1 MKKAK
6 IAGLVCLV
14 VAVAGI
20 AAYFFLRDKIYSDYT
35 VEKEW
40 DAGDAL
46 EYVQVDGALVRCG
59 REGAQAVKPDGTI
72 LWNVTYPTMKN
83 PSFVFC
89 KSMMAVADV
98 GGKQYLLS
106 DGSGST
112 KLYTTPYPIQSIS
125 VSKQGVTAVLMNSGE
140 TDYIYLYSKEGELL
154 SEIETVVARDGFPV
168 AIALSED
175 GKKLVTSY
183 MKVDGDEPVGS
194 ITFYNFGEVGRNE
207 MRNLVAQA
215 QYKDCMIPRV
225 AFWDNDTV
233 LVVGE
238 NVFEVFAMTEIP
250 ESVCKKEVLSEIKSI
265 ALGQY
270 FCIITKN
277 RDGQEVLEA
286 YDKAGGL
293 CMKKVITSPYV
304 GMHTAGEEVVLYSY
318 SGCDIFDVEDG
329 LIYAGNFENGIRRM
343 FAIGK
348 NRYYLMEDRHV
359 KVIKLK

>member
-1 MKKAK
+1 MKKTKLVLLIVLLAI
-6 IAGLVCLV
+6 IAG
-14 VAVAGI
+14 AVA
-20 AAYFFLRDKIYSDYT
+20 YFLLRDKTYSSYK
-35 VEKEW
+35 VEKEL

-46 EYVQVDGALVRCG
+46 EYVQVDGALIRCG
-59 REGAQAVKPDGTI
+59 REGAQAVKKDGTL

-83 PSFVFC
+83 PSFAFC
-89 KSMMAVADV
+89 KSMMAVADT

-106 DGSGST
+106 DGSGTT
-112 KLYTTPYPIQSIS
+112 KSYTTPYPIQSIS

-140 TDYIYLYSKEGELL
+140 TDYINLYSKEGELL

-183 MKVDGDEPVGS
+183 MRVDGDEPVGS
-194 ITFYNFGEVGRNE
+194 VTFYNFGEVGRNE
-207 MRNLVAQA
+207 TRNLVAQA
-215 QYKDCMIPRV
+215 QYEDCMVPRV
-225 AFWDNDTV
+225 VFWDNDTI
-233 LVVGE
+233 LAVGE
-238 NVFEVFAMTEIP
+238 NVFEIFVMTETP

-265 ALGQY
+265 AIGQY

-286 YDKAGGL
+286 YDKTGGL
-293 CMKKVITSPYV
+293 RMKKVITSPYV

-318 SGCDIFDVEDG
+318 SGCEIFNVEDG
-329 LIYAGNFENGIRRM
+329 LIYSGTFENGIRRM
-343 FAIGK
+343 FAIK
-348 NRYYLMEDRHV
+348 RNQYYLIEDRRV

>member
-6 IAGLVCLV
+6 IAGLVFLV
-14 VAVAGI
+14 AVVAGI
-20 AAYFFLRDKIYSDYT
+20 AAYFFLREKTYSDYK
-35 VEKEW
+35 VVKELE
-40 DAGDAL
+40 AGEAL
-46 EYVQVDGALVRCG
+46 EYVQADGALVRCG
-59 REGAQAVKPDGTI
+59 REGAQAVKADGTL
-72 LWNVTYPTMKN
+72 LWNVTYQTMKN

-106 DGSGST
+106 DGSGTT

-125 VSKQGVTAVLMNSGE
+125 VAKQGVTAVLMNAGE

-154 SEIETVVARDGFPV
+154 SEIETVVSRDGFPV
-168 AIALSED
+168 TLALSED

-183 MKVDGDEPVGS
+183 MKVDGDEPVGCV
-194 ITFYNFGEVGRNE
+194 TFYNFGEVGRNE
-207 MRNLVAQA
+207 LRNLVAQA
-215 QYKDCMIPRV
+215 QYKDCMVSRV
-225 AFWDNDTV
+225 TFWDNDTV

-265 ALGQY
+265 AVGQY
-270 FCIITKN
+270 FCMITKN

-286 YDKAGGL
+286 YDKSGGL

-304 GMHTAGEEVVLYSY
+304 GIHTVGEEVVLYSY
-318 SGCDIFDVEDG
+318 SGCDIFNVEDG
-329 LIYAGNFENGIRRM
+329 LIFSGNFENGIRRM
-343 FAIGK
+343 FAIDK
-348 NRYYLMEDRHV
+348 NHYYLVEDRYV